1 MRGIVPLMVMVGGVM
16 LAGCHKPQ
24 TQTTYREDPYT
35 PTYNTSDT
43 SKSLDALEK
52 TAPAAPPATAS
63 EAPAAEPAQTAAAD
77 EPLEP
82 VAPAGRTYTVRK
94 GDTLYALAR
103 RFYNDERRWRDIW
116 QANRDKLPDPN
127 RLAVGMTLVIPQ

>member
-1 MRGIVPLMVMVGGVM
+1 MRWIVPRMVLVGGVV

-24 TQTTYREDPYT
+24 AQTAYREDPYT
-35 PTYNTSDT
+35 PTYDASET
-43 SKSLDALEK
+43 SKSLDALEN
-52 TAPAAPPATAS
+52 APAAAQPTTAS
-63 EAPAAEPAQTAAAD
+63 DAPAAEPAQTTAAD
-77 EPLEP
+77 VPLEP
-82 VAPAGRTYTVRK
+82 VAPVGRTYIVRK